1 MARDTER
8 DHSGPVATARRA
20 LLAALDDMSEV
31 LADLKVTAD
40 RCRTLAEKGA

>member
-1 MARDTER
+1 MARDTEKNN
-8 DHSGPVATARRA
+8 SGPVATAQRA
-20 LLAALDDMSEV
+20 LLTALDDMSEV